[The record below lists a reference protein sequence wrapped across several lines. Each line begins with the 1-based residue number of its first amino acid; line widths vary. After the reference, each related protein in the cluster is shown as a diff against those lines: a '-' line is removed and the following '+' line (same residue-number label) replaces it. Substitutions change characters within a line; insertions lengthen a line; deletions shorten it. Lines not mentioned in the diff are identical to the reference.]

1 MTAHVLT
8 GSKQE
13 IAQKLANLAGEVREA
28 IVFVEEA
35 ARSAPLT
42 SQSVDEMFAEME
54 PYTVQVGGAED
65 SRQGIYSRMPG
76 E

>member
-1 MTAHVLT
+1 
-8 GSKQE
+8 
-13 IAQKLANLAGEVREA
+13 VREA